1 MTLIAWRDE
10 FRTGI
15 PAVDHE
21 HAELIRLINE
31 THAQLLAGRADAG
44 ATAAA
49 LGEILA
55 RISAHFA
62 LEEQIMRERRYDFFA
77 PHKAEHER
85 LIDDIREIM
94 QEQERGA
101 YAGDAMERLARELSA
116 WFSGHFR
123 TQDARLHR
131 LLGVS

>member
-62 LEEQIMRERRYDFFA
+62 LEEQIMRAHGYDFFA
-77 PHKAEHER
+77 VHKAEHER
-85 LIDDIREIM
+85 LLDEIREIM
-94 QEQERGA
+94 EAQERGA
-101 YAGDAMERLARELSA
+101 FAGDAMQRLSQELSD

>member
-15 PAVDHE
+15 PSVDHE

-31 THAQLLAGRADAG
+31 THAQLVRRADA
-44 ATAAA
+44 AAIGDA

-55 RISAHFA
+55 SISAHFA
-62 LEEQIMRERRYDFFA
+62 LEEQIMRERRYDFYA
-77 PHKAEHER
+77 QHKAEHER

-101 YAGDAMERLARELSA
+101 YAGDAMERLAGELSS